1 MYGMPGR
8 IYILALMSVIQS
20 LLVVISLLSIVGV
33 PFGWLARLFGI
44 SMNQFDW
51 LFFAVLFAS
60 STISWLANQKHLAP
74 DAMAEFPKAEKTS
87 AQI

>member
-8 IYILALMSVIQS
+8 IYILALMSVIQL

-60 STISWLANQKHLAP
+60 STISWLANQKYLAP
-74 DAMAEFPKAEKTS
+74 DASVELPKADRTS
-87 AQI
+87 AQT